1 MEGFKPTIKM
11 KTGGSVSK
19 AVAKC
24 YGGKITKKTGGKIDD
39 ADIKQDKAIVK
50 KAFGMHDSQQ
60 HEGEKTNLSKL
71 KKGGRSKKETGT
83 VRKFKSGG
91 SVTNV
96 YEAKKSSGDKDNIRK
111 TKDIKPSKAAA
122 PSKAATKPAFKG
134 SDVAKE
140 KSKPAGTPK
149 AKKVSEG
156 PKKADAASGAKE
168 MPNKYKKGGDV
179 KKFADGGSDGY
190 LTPAQERTLKMVKT
204 GNYRSKP
211 NEMNYAQPAPSSNGP
226 TMPSLGPANNF
237 PSSEAYR
244 QAGSPAP
251 QAQKKG
257 GKVKKADGGIMSSL
271 KDNIIGTPEQNRIA
285 QANMDKQAAGGS
297 KLAKFLGG
305 NPAPTNDLVDRSNN
319 FIMGPNGQ
327 LIRNPKAAP
336 VPTDDLVDRSN
347 NFIMGPNGQLIR
359 NPKAKPIPAQLLNAT
374 SGYADGGSIDDDVR
388 ARAMKWIASGS
399 PEQAAAPSAAVKK
412 APAKLFMP
420 DYSNEDL
427 DRMDAEAADYERKRE
442 STGLSRRY
450 PEKRTPAKM
459 IRDEAEIAQ
468 RPTLETKGS
477 KLLKDSGIKL
487 NFKRGG
493 KTC

>member
-24 YGGKITKKTGGKIDD
+24 YGGKMTKKTGGKVDE

-50 KAFGMHDSQQ
+50 KAFGMHDKQE
-60 HEGEKTNLSKL
+60 HPGEKTDLSTL
-71 KKGGRSKKETGT
+71 KKGGRTKKETGT

-96 YEAKKSSGDKDNIRK
+96 YEAKKFSGDLDNIRK

-134 SDVAKE
+134 SDVTKE
-140 KSKPAGTPK
+140 KSKPAGTTKAKEVTARPK
-149 AKKVSEG
+149 A
-156 PKKADAASGAKE
+156 AASVSGAKG
-168 MPNKYKKGGDV
+168 PDKFKTGGKV
-179 KKFADGGSDGY
+179 KKMATGGY

-204 GNYRSKP
+204 GNYRP
-211 NEMNYAQPAPSSNGP
+211 NTGEMNYAMPTPSSSGP
-226 TMPSLGPANNF
+226 NLPSLGPANNF
-237 PSSEAYR
+237 PSLEAYR
-244 QAGSPAP
+244 KAGSPAP

-257 GKVKKADGGIMSSL
+257 GIAKKADGGIMSSL
-271 KDNIIGTPEQNRIA
+271 KDNILGTPEQNRIA

-305 NPAPTNDLVDRSNN
+305 NPNN
-319 FIMGPNGQ
+319 
-327 LIRNPKAAP
+327 A
-336 VPTDDLVDRSN
+336 
-347 NFIMGPNGQLIR
+347 
-359 NPKAKPIPAQLLNAT
+359 AKPVAKKAGGNIKKYAT
-374 SGYADGGSIDDDVR
+374 GGSIDDDVR
-388 ARAMKWIASGS
+388 ARAMKWIEAGS
-399 PEQAAAPSAAVKK
+399 PPQNQDEAGTPTKSVPKK
-412 APAKLFMP
+412 VETKLYLP
-420 DYSNEDL
+420 DMTNEEA
-427 DRMDAEAADYERKRE
+427 DRQNTEYENKRE
-442 STGLSRRY
+442 SQRLARRY
-450 PEKRTPAKM
+450 PEKRTPANM
-459 IRDEAEIAQ
+459 VRDEAEIAQ

>member
-257 GKVKKADGGIMSSL
+257 G
-271 KDNIIGTPEQNRIA
+271 
-285 QANMDKQAAGGS
+285 
-297 KLAKFLGG
+297 
-305 NPAPTNDLVDRSNN
+305 
-319 FIMGPNGQ
+319 
-327 LIRNPKAAP
+327 
-336 VPTDDLVDRSN
+336 
-347 NFIMGPNGQLIR
+347 
-359 NPKAKPIPAQLLNAT
+359 
-374 SGYADGGSIDDDVR
+374 
-388 ARAMKWIASGS
+388 
-399 PEQAAAPSAAVKK
+399 AVKK
-412 APAKLFMP
+412 MASGGRTSASK
-420 DYSNEDL
+420 
-427 DRMDAEAADYERKRE
+427 RAD
-442 STGLSRRY
+442 GC
-450 PEKRTPAKM
+450 A
-459 IRDEAEIAQ
+459 
-468 RPTLETKGS
+468 TKG
-477 KLLKDSGIKL
+477 
-487 NFKRGG
+487 FTRG
-493 KTC
+493 

>member
-1 MEGFKPTIKM
+1 M

-60 HEGEKTNLSKL
+60 HEGEKTDLSKL

-140 KSKPAGTPK
+140 KSKPAGHKDPYIK
-149 AKKVSEG
+149 SKESG
-156 PKKADAASGAKE
+156 KKAAAPSGAKG
-168 MPNKYKKGGDV
+168 PDKFKKGGKIV
-179 KKFADGGSDGY
+179 KKAIGGGIGSNPIAKEWSK
-190 LTPAQERTLKMVKT
+190 TPIS
-204 GNYRSKP
+204 GNSY
-211 NEMNYAQPAPSSNGP
+211 EMNYAKPTPASNGKV
-226 TMPSLGPANNF
+226 MPSLGPANNF
-237 PSSEAYR
+237 PSKEAYEK
-244 QAGSPAP
+244 AGSPVP
-251 QAQKKG
+251 QAKKKG
-257 GKVKKADGGIMSSL
+257 GIAKKADGGIMSSL

-305 NPAPTNDLVDRSNN
+305 NPNSPT
-319 FIMGPNGQ
+319 
-327 LIRNPKAAP
+327 KP
-336 VPTDDLVDRSN
+336 V
-347 NFIMGPNGQLIR
+347 
-359 NPKAKPIPAQLLNAT
+359 AKKTGGKIKKM
-374 SGYADGGSIDDDVR
+374 ADGGSF
-388 ARAMKWIASGS
+388 S
-399 PEQAAAPSAAVKK
+399 PEQESWLGGADRTDPFILARMRAAVPDSKTSYIPNANPAMDNRDVGMAPAPTPTPAPSP
-412 APAKLFMP
+412 APVALPVRRQPPVIAPGPSADERLNMKYGRDQSDADSRLRNKYGKSEWDQTNVPLPKVSEWDDNSKPLPAPEGISAKLARI
-420 DYSNEDL
+420 L
-427 DRMDAEAADYERKRE
+427 GVK
-442 STGLSRRY
+442 
-450 PEKRTPAKM
+450 
-459 IRDEAEIAQ
+459 
-468 RPTLETKGS
+468 
-477 KLLKDSGIKL
+477 
-487 NFKRGG
+487 
-493 KTC
+493 

>member
-1 MEGFKPTIKM
+1 M

-24 YGGKITKKTGGKIDD
+24 YGGKMTKKTGGKVDE

-60 HEGEKTNLSKL
+60 HEGEKTDLSKL

-122 PSKAATKPAFKG
+122 PSKAATKPVFKG

-140 KSKPAGTPK
+140 KSKPAGHKDPYIK
-149 AKKVSEG
+149 SKESG
-156 PKKADAASGAKE
+156 KKAAAPSGAKG
-168 MPNKYKKGGDV
+168 PDKFKKGGI
-179 KKFADGGSDGY
+179 A
-190 LTPAQERTLKMVKT
+190 
-204 GNYRSKP
+204 
-211 NEMNYAQPAPSSNGP
+211 
-226 TMPSLGPANNF
+226 
-237 PSSEAYR
+237 
-244 QAGSPAP
+244 
-251 QAQKKG
+251 
-257 GKVKKADGGIMSSL
+257 KKADGGIMSSL

-297 KLAKFLGG
+297 KIAKFLGG
-305 NPAPTNDLVDRSNN
+305 NPAPTNDLVDRSNT

-336 VPTDDLVDRSN
+336 VPMDDLVDRSN

-468 RPTLETKGS
+468 RPNLETKGS

>member
-140 KSKPAGTPK
+140 KSKPAGHKDPYIK
-149 AKKVSEG
+149 SKESG
-156 PKKADAASGAKE
+156 KKAAAPSGAKG
-168 MPNKYKKGGDV
+168 PDKFKKGGI
-179 KKFADGGSDGY
+179 A
-190 LTPAQERTLKMVKT
+190 
-204 GNYRSKP
+204 
-211 NEMNYAQPAPSSNGP
+211 
-226 TMPSLGPANNF
+226 
-237 PSSEAYR
+237 
-244 QAGSPAP
+244 
-251 QAQKKG
+251 
-257 GKVKKADGGIMSSL
+257 KKADGGIMSSL

-297 KLAKFLGG
+297 KTAKFLGG
-305 NPAPTNDLVDRSNN
+305 NPNNPT
-319 FIMGPNGQ
+319 
-327 LIRNPKAAP
+327 KP
-336 VPTDDLVDRSN
+336 V
-347 NFIMGPNGQLIR
+347 
-359 NPKAKPIPAQLLNAT
+359 AKKTGGKIKKM
-374 SGYADGGSIDDDVR
+374 ADGGSF
-388 ARAMKWIASGS
+388 S
-399 PEQAAAPSAAVKK
+399 PEQESWLGGADRTDPFILARMRAAVPDSKTSYIPNANPAMDNRDVGMAPAPTPAPSP
-412 APAKLFMP
+412 APVALPVRRQPPVITPGPSADERLNMKYGRDQSDADSRLRNKYGKSEWDQTNVPLPKVSEWDDNSKPLPAPEGISAKLARI
-420 DYSNEDL
+420 L
-427 DRMDAEAADYERKRE
+427 GVK
-442 STGLSRRY
+442 
-450 PEKRTPAKM
+450 
-459 IRDEAEIAQ
+459 
-468 RPTLETKGS
+468 
-477 KLLKDSGIKL
+477 
-487 NFKRGG
+487 
-493 KTC
+493 